1 MMYLLNIIDAI
12 TEADGIILFFVLLL
26 LVIAI
31 AMFYLLYTQN
41 KEMKQELSKQ
51 SDTVSENIT
60 KVEKEEDLAKSDPV
74 LVPLTEEKIPDKLE
88 YTKALWQNDAFD
100 LKSIS
105 QELETLPKER
115 KVNMTPYEEEQEEK
129 AIISYDELIHQK
141 DNQINYSDE
150 IQSSENDVLVKQVDL
165 EQTSKVDLAS
175 SGREKSTTTP
185 YEHEEDF
192 LQSLK
197 DLQNVLN

>member
-1 MMYLLNIIDAI
+1 MMYLINIIDTI
-12 TEADGIILFFVLLL
+12 TESNEIFLI
-26 LVIAI
+26 LVILLIAI
-31 AMFYLLYTQN
+31 SVAMFYLIYTQN
-41 KEMKQELSKQ
+41 KEMKQELAKQ
-51 SDTVSENIT
+51 SDVMSKKLT
-60 KVEKEEDLAKSDPV
+60 KVEVEEELPEEGPT

-88 YTKALWQNDAFD
+88 YTQALWQNDAFD

-105 QELETLPKER
+105 QELESLPKER

-141 DNQINYSDE
+141 EDQINYSNE
-150 IQSSENDVLVKQVDL
+150 MKSSENDVLVKQVDL
-165 EQTSKVDLAS
+165 EKTSKIELPSQKAS
-175 SGREKSTTTP
+175 KESVV
-185 YEHEEDF
+185 YAHEEDF